1 MKKLIFNKKV
11 YMLYDSI
18 EEMPIQ
24 NFQKY
29 NKYLLID
36 AGIGSDADDIDNHI
50 VKLAKLIAND
60 EKKKALQELQNM
72 RQNIW
77 MINNEISPKYMAF
90 AALISSIDGK
100 KVTDLSDDNL
110 KDIIADINKVRHS
123 SLINFLYNIKK
134 KFSQN

>member
-11 YMLYDSI
+11 YTLYDSI

-50 VKLAKLIAND
+50 VKLAKLIASD

-90 AALISSIDGK
+90 AALISSIDGE

-110 KDIIADINKVRHS
+110 KDIIADINKARHS